1 MPPPNLSARVADLRA
16 DQVGEMARRQPE
28 VLVDLRCGRG
38 FAEPIDAESGDTS
51 ILSPPTGDTGLDA
64 AGPLPLAEEPRFPEA
79 NQLFLQHLK
88 EHGQRVANLAMAS
101 AMGNGQ
107 TREGG

>member
-1 MPPPNLSARVADLRA
+1 MADERFRASLTWVVDFRYDGHPRRWFKALPSTDDAAARMTDELASLHA
-16 DQVGEMARRQPE
+16 
-28 VLVDLRCGRG
+28 
-38 FAEPIDAESGDTS
+38 
-51 ILSPPTGDTGLDA
+51 GLDA

-107 TREGG
+107 TRDGG